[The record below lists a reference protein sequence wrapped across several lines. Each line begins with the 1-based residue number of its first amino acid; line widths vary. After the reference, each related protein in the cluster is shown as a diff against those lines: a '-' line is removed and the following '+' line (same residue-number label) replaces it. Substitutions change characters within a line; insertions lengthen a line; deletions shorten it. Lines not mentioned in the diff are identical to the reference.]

1 MNKTNTLYQDV
12 SVFHD
17 KKTAIYFQKKKI
29 SFREL
34 NQRIDMMAMKFYALG
49 IHRDTV
55 VSLLSPNI
63 PEAVISLYALSKI
76 GAIVTILHPL
86 LPVKGLYESIQETSS
101 SFTILCDVRY
111 KTYLEELRNVRQ
123 TILFI
128 TPECDLSFVER
139 IGFRKKYRK
148 ELALVDKSRLIKSI
162 DKPSEEEARVS
173 FPVSSDNKKV
183 SCYLRSGGT
192 TGRSKTVILND
203 SAIRYA
209 GIQSSSILGRDV
221 GDLSM
226 IGVLPMFHGY
236 GLAMGIHAPLM
247 NHTSCYLMIHFD
259 IHEIVKGINKNR
271 INLLVGVP
279 YMMERLIADR
289 RFCNARLK
297 NLYMTFVGA
306 DRPKE
311 TLVSQFDELMK
322 KHGSI
327 NRLYEGYGLTEI
339 VTVGVVNSI
348 RCHKPNSV
356 GKPIGDI
363 KVCIVNPE
371 NRSQE
376 LPIGQDGEILISG
389 ESCCLGYL
397 GTDEK
402 HQPFFE
408 KNGIRYVCTGDIG
421 HLDKDGFLFFRNR
434 EKDLIKIAGYNVFP
448 ADIESLAEEVKGV
461 VDAAAIYIPG
471 QHPYIH
477 LYIENHA
484 MEDNVLA
491 NAVMKHLK
499 ENLIRYSL
507 PEKVTCLPHFPRTNI
522 GKIDRRALIH
532 F

>member
-12 SVFHD
+12 SAYRD
-17 KKTAIYFQKKKI
+17 RKTAIYFRKRKI
-29 SFREL
+29 SFEEL
-34 NQRIDMMAMKFYALG
+34 NRRIDVMAVKFHSLG
-49 IHRDTV
+49 IRKDSV
-55 VSLLSPNI
+55 VSLLSPNV
-63 PEAVISLYALSKI
+63 PEAVVSLYALSKI

-86 LPVKGLYESIQETSS
+86 LPVKSLSESIQETHS
-101 SFTILCDVRY
+101 SFTILCDIRY
-111 KTYLEELRNVRQ
+111 RTYLEELRSVRQ

-128 TPECDLSFVER
+128 TPETDLSFFER
-139 IGFRKKYRK
+139 VGFRKKYKK
-148 ELALVDKSRLIKSI
+148 ELSLVDKSRVIKST
-162 DKPSEEEARVS
+162 DRLSETEEQVS
-173 FPVSSDNKKV
+173 FMENTDNRKV

-209 GIQSSSILGRDV
+209 GIQSSNILGRDV

-247 NHTSCYLMIHFD
+247 NHTSCYLMLRFD
-259 IHEIVKGINKNR
+259 IPEIVKGINRNQ

-279 YMMERLIADR
+279 YMMEKLLADR
-289 RFCNARLK
+289 RFRNAKLE

-311 TLVSQFDELMK
+311 NLIRDFDSLMK
-322 KHGSI
+322 SHDSV

-339 VTVGVVNSI
+339 VTVGIVNSVKD
-348 RCHKPNSV
+348 HKPNSV

-363 KVCIVNPE
+363 HVCIVNPE
-371 NRSQE
+371 NRNEE
-376 LPIGQDGEILISG
+376 LPVGQDGEILISG

-397 GTDEK
+397 GADER

-448 ADIESLAEEVKGV
+448 ADIEALAEEVHGV

-471 QHPYIH
+471 NHPYIH

-484 MEDNVLA
+484 MEDDVLA
-491 NAVMKHLK
+491 KAVMKHLK